1 MQRKSLTASKSVHAI
16 SERRKSLSKIL
27 IRQKSTT
34 MIVHKINSSK
44 TSNHIRLVG
53 GADVSEEPDVA
64 EKTLIETSTA
74 SIQEVSAPPPPTALT
89 LPSSEKRFIDSLP
102 VEKSTRS
109 EITDNKSHEDKQHLS
124 ANGPCCFCV
133 SQTLR
138 SVGDR
143 KVDEIIEYV
152 HQNLEEAGKA
162 LATLGENFEHDLKLM
177 FIDILGRIKQ
187 WTGIVQNKLDACKN
201 EIGNLRKELLAR
213 ACEMDVKTREMEDLK
228 VQITDYQNALQLN
241 GESLKKD
248 NIKVRPEQEEEKIR
262 KKIHAEEFLAEDA
275 KEIKNP
281 KIKDTVRTV
290 DQIKEE
296 DEENNAESAE
306 AINHQETVRDAK
318 EIDRTKKNVIKN
330 PIKNTL
336 QAADQIDEE
345 VKRAIDMA
353 APTTLQEKT
362 KREFELESEITQ
374 LRKEYDRVIKE
385 RAEYENAIQRALLRG
400 VSSLN
405 VEALRVLRCPPIPCC
420 APCAPC
426 PATAGIIPTEPV
438 VLCPAK
444 NAKRRSGSAAATASS
459 AKVPRDR
466 NGDQT
471 DCTTKWPC
479 ASPCCLAGRN
489 RKSANGSMIF
499 LLRQG
504 NGENLYDEDTTPVCG
519 STVVKKIELPPLRKF
534 ET

>member
-1 MQRKSLTASKSVHAI
+1 
-16 SERRKSLSKIL
+16 
-27 IRQKSTT
+27 
-34 MIVHKINSSK
+34 
-44 TSNHIRLVG
+44 
-53 GADVSEEPDVA
+53 
-64 EKTLIETSTA
+64 
-74 SIQEVSAPPPPTALT
+74 
-89 LPSSEKRFIDSLP
+89 
-102 VEKSTRS
+102 
-109 EITDNKSHEDKQHLS
+109 
-124 ANGPCCFCV
+124 
-133 SQTLR
+133 
-138 SVGDR
+138 
-143 KVDEIIEYV
+143 
-152 HQNLEEAGKA
+152 
-162 LATLGENFEHDLKLM
+162 M

-248 NIKVRPEQEEEKIR
+248 NIKVRSEQEEEKIR

-318 EIDRTKKNVIKN
+318 EIDRTKKNVIKNPIKN

>member
-1 MQRKSLTASKSVHAI
+1 
-16 SERRKSLSKIL
+16 
-27 IRQKSTT
+27 
-34 MIVHKINSSK
+34 
-44 TSNHIRLVG
+44 
-53 GADVSEEPDVA
+53 
-64 EKTLIETSTA
+64 
-74 SIQEVSAPPPPTALT
+74 
-89 LPSSEKRFIDSLP
+89 
-102 VEKSTRS
+102 
-109 EITDNKSHEDKQHLS
+109 
-124 ANGPCCFCV
+124 
-133 SQTLR
+133 
-138 SVGDR
+138 
-143 KVDEIIEYV
+143 
-152 HQNLEEAGKA
+152 
-162 LATLGENFEHDLKLM
+162 M

-187 WTGIVQNKLDACKN
+187 WTGVVQNKLNGCKN
-201 EIGNLRKELLAR
+201 EIGNLSKELLAR
-213 ACEMDVKTREMEDLK
+213 ACEMDIKTREMDVKTREMEDLK
-228 VQITDYQNALQLN
+228 VQIIDYQNALQLN

-248 NIKVRPEQEEEKIR
+248 NNKVRPEQEEEK
-262 KKIHAEEFLAEDA
+262 KIQAEEFLAEDA
-275 KEIKNP
+275 KEIKN
-281 KIKDTVRTV
+281 IKDTVRIV

-296 DEENNAESAE
+296 DEENNAEGAE
-306 AINHQETVRDAK
+306 AINHQETIRDAK
-318 EIDRTKKNVIKN
+318 EIDRIKKNVIKN
-330 PIKNTL
+330 IIKNTV
-336 QAADQIDEE
+336 QAADQTDEE

-353 APTTLQEKT
+353 APTTVQEKTKQEPELESEITQLRKEYDRVQEKT
-362 KREFELESEITQ
+362 KRESELESEITQ

-471 DCTTKWPC
+471 NYTTKWPC

-504 NGENLYDEDTTPVCG
+504 NGENLRDEDITPVCG
-519 STVVKKIELPPLRKF
+519 STVVKKIELPSLRKF
-534 ET
+534 KT